1 MTKFSPKK
9 TLLLAGAG
17 HAHIGI
23 LRRLSAARLKDADTI
38 EADIHLISEQ
48 PQTIYSGMLPGWMAG
63 HYQLHDISIDI
74 KSLCVRA
81 GVRFIQQSLVQV
93 NAASN
98 KVVTTGDEQTHFDYD
113 VLSLNTGAD
122 TDMRWLRDHNG
133 YNEHKSDSDDSDV
146 GAVNTYANTD
156 VIAIRPLSTFIT
168 QWQQILKDAQQS
180 ERYQLAIIGAGAAA
194 IELVMA
200 AQVALRNINRNHQV
214 TLVCGENLLSGFNSG
229 FRQRVIKQLHRH
241 GITIIRERASDY
253 RDGKLST
260 THKLLP
266 MNAVIA
272 ATGVIGS
279 AWTAS
284 TDLEI
289 EGNGFVAVNDK
300 QQSVSHPKVF
310 AVGDVATRIDKYV
323 AHSGVHS
330 VHGGAVEADN
340 LLAYLGNNVMKSY
353 QPKSRTLYLLSCG
366 DKYAIG
372 SWGNVNLQGRWV
384 WRLKKYI
391 DKQFIE
397 ADKN

>member
-17 HAHIGI
+17 HAHIGM
-23 LRRLSAARLKDADTI
+23 LRRLSAARLKNPDTI

-98 KVVTTGDEQTHFDYD
+98 KVVTTGDKQTDFDYD

-122 TDMRWLRDHNG
+122 TDMRWLRDHKDQND
-133 YNEHKSDSDDSDV
+133 YRSDSDDSD
-146 GAVNTYANTD
+146 ANTD

-168 QWQQILKDAQQS
+168 QWQRILKDAQSS
-180 ERYQLAIIGAGAAA
+180 EKYQLAIIGAGAAA

-214 TLVCGENLLSGFNSG
+214 ILVCGENLLSGFNSG
-229 FRQRVIKQLHRH
+229 FRQRVIKQLDRH
-241 GITIIRERASDY
+241 DITIIRERATDY
-253 RDGKLST
+253 RDGELST
-260 THKLLP
+260 TNKSLP
-266 MNAVIA
+266 INAVIA

-279 AWTAS
+279 AWTVS

-289 EGNGFVAVNDK
+289 EGDGFVAVNDK
-300 QQSVSHPKVF
+300 QQSVSHPNVF

-330 VHGGAVEADN
+330 VHGGAIEADN
-340 LLAYLGNNVMKSY
+340 LLAYLKDSIMESY

-384 WRLKKYI
+384 WHLKKYI
-391 DKQFIE
+391 DKRFIE

>member
-1 MTKFSPKK
+1 MTKFLPKK

-17 HAHIGI
+17 HAHIGM
-23 LRRLSAARLKDADTI
+23 LRRLSAARIKDTDTI

-74 KSLCVRA
+74 KSLCMRA
-81 GVRFIQQSLVQV
+81 GVRFIQQSLVKV

-98 KVVTTGDEQTHFDYD
+98 KVVTTGDEQTNFDYD

-122 TDMRWLRDHNG
+122 TDMRWLRDNKDQND
-133 YNEHKSDSDDSDV
+133 YRSDSVDRD
-146 GAVNTYANTD
+146 ANTD

-168 QWQQILKDAQQS
+168 QWQRILKAAQQS
-180 ERYQLAIIGAGAAA
+180 EKYQVAIIGAGAAA

-200 AQVALRNINRNHQV
+200 AQVALRNINHNHQV

-241 GITIIRERASDY
+241 GITIIRERATDY

-260 THKLLP
+260 THKSFP
-266 MNAVIA
+266 INAVIA

-284 TDLEI
+284 TDLDI
-289 EGNGFVAVNDK
+289 EGDGFVAVNDK
-300 QQSVSHPKVF
+300 QQSVSHPNVF
-310 AVGDVATRIDKYV
+310 AVGDVATRVDKYV

-340 LLAYLGNNVMKSY
+340 LLAYLKDSVMKSY

-372 SWGNVNLQGRWV
+372 SWGNVKLQGRWV
-384 WRLKKYI
+384 WHLKKYI

>member
-1 MTKFSPKK
+1 MTKFSSKK

-17 HAHIGI
+17 HAHIGM
-23 LRRLSAARLKDADTI
+23 LRRLSAARLKDTDTT

-48 PQTIYSGMLPGWMAG
+48 PKTIYSGMLPGWMAG

-93 NAASN
+93 NSASN
-98 KVVTTGDEQTHFDYD
+98 KVVTTGDELKNFDYD

-122 TDMRWLRDHNG
+122 TDMRWLYDHN
-133 YNEHKSDSDDSDV
+133 NHRSNSDAKNDM
-146 GAVNTYANTD
+146 
-156 VIAIRPLSTFIT
+156 IAIRPLSTFII
-168 QWQQILKDAQQS
+168 QWQRILKDAKS
-180 ERYQLAIIGAGAAA
+180 SKKYQLAIIGAGAAA

-200 AQVALRNINRNHQV
+200 AQVALRNISRNHQV

-229 FRQRVIKQLHRH
+229 FRQRVIKQLDRH
-241 GITIIRERASDY
+241 GITIIRERATDY
-253 RDGKLST
+253 RDGELLT
-260 THKLLP
+260 THKSLP
-266 MNAVIA
+266 INAVIA

-284 TDLEI
+284 TDLKT
-289 EGNGFVAVNDK
+289 EGDGFVAVNNK
-300 QQSVSHPKVF
+300 QQSVSHFNVF
-310 AVGDVATRIDKYV
+310 AVGDVATRVDKYV

-340 LLAYLGNNVMKSY
+340 LMAYLKDSVMKSY

-372 SWGNVNLQGRWV
+372 SWGNINLQGRWV
-384 WRLKKYI
+384 WHLKKYI
-391 DKQFIE
+391 DKRFIE
-397 ADKN
+397 ADKG

>member
-1 MTKFSPKK
+1 MTKFLPKK

-98 KVVTTGDEQTHFDYD
+98 KVVTTGDEQTNFDYD

-146 GAVNTYANTD
+146 GAVSTYANTD

-168 QWQQILKDAQQS
+168 QWQRILKDAQQS
-180 ERYQLAIIGAGAAA
+180 EKYQLAIIGAGAAA

-200 AQVALRNINRNHQV
+200 AQVALRNINRHHQV

-229 FRQRVIKQLHRH
+229 FRQRVIQQLHRH
-241 GITIIRERASDY
+241 GITIIRERATDY

-260 THKLLP
+260 THKSLP

-284 TDLEI
+284 TDLDI
-289 EGNGFVAVNDK
+289 EGDGFVAVNDK
-300 QQSVSHPKVF
+300 QQSVSHPNVF

-340 LLAYLGNNVMKSY
+340 LLAYLKESVMKSY

-384 WRLKKYI
+384 WYLKKYI
-391 DKQFIE
+391 DKRFIE
-397 ADKN
+397 VDKN

>member
-1 MTKFSPKK
+1 MTKFLPKK

-17 HAHIGI
+17 HAHIGM
-23 LRRLSAARLKDADTI
+23 LRRISAARLKDTDTI

-98 KVVTTGDEQTHFDYD
+98 KVVTTGNEQTDFDYD

-122 TDMRWLRDHNG
+122 TDMRWLHG
-133 YNEHKSDSDDSDV
+133 HNEHRSDSDDNNT
-146 GAVNTYANTD
+146 GAANTD

-168 QWQQILKDAQQS
+168 QWQRILKEAQQS
-180 ERYQLAIIGAGAAA
+180 EKYQLAIIGAGAAA
-194 IELVMA
+194 IELVMS

-214 TLVCGENLLSGFNSG
+214 ILVCGENLLSGFNSG

-241 GITIIRERASDY
+241 DITIVRERATDY

-260 THKLLP
+260 IHKSLLI
-266 MNAVIA
+266 NAVIA

-289 EGNGFVAVNDK
+289 EGDGFVAVNDK
-300 QQSVSHPKVF
+300 QQSVSHPNVF

-330 VHGGAVEADN
+330 VHGGAIEADN
-340 LLAYLGNNVMKSY
+340 LLAYLKDSIMKSY

-384 WRLKKYI
+384 WHLKKYI
-391 DKQFIE
+391 DKRFIE
-397 ADKN
+397 VDKN

>member
-1 MTKFSPKK
+1 MTKFSSKK

-17 HAHIGI
+17 HAHIGM

-98 KVVTTGDEQTHFDYD
+98 KVVTTGDEQTDFDYDYD

-122 TDMRWLRDHNG
+122 TDMRWLPDHNE
-133 YNEHKSDSDDSDV
+133 YKSDSDDNNT
-146 GAVNTYANTD
+146 GAAHTDTD
-156 VIAIRPLSTFIT
+156 VIAIRPLSIFIT
-168 QWQQILKDAQQS
+168 QWQQILKEAQQS
-180 ERYQLAIIGAGAAA
+180 EKYQLAIIGAGAAA

-229 FRQRVIKQLHRH
+229 FRQRVIKQLDRH
-241 GITIIRERASDY
+241 DITIVRERASDY

-260 THKLLP
+260 THKSLSI
-266 MNAVIA
+266 NAVIA

-284 TDLEI
+284 TDLDI
-289 EGNGFVAVNDK
+289 EGDGFVAVNDK
-300 QQSVSHPKVF
+300 QQSVSHPNVF

-340 LLAYLGNNVMKSY
+340 LLAYLKDSVMKSY

-384 WRLKKYI
+384 WHLKKYI
-391 DKQFIE
+391 DKRFIE
-397 ADKN
+397 VNKN

>member
-1 MTKFSPKK
+1 MTKFSSKK

-17 HAHIGI
+17 HAHIGM
-23 LRRLSAARLKDADTI
+23 LRRLSAARLKDTEAID
-38 EADIHLISEQ
+38 ADIHLISEQ

-63 HYQLHDISIDI
+63 HYQLHNISIDI
-74 KSLCVRA
+74 KLLCVRA

-93 NAASN
+93 NSASN
-98 KVVTTGDEQTHFDYD
+98 KVVTTGDEQMNFDYD

-122 TDMRWLRDHNG
+122 TDMRWLYDHN
-133 YNEHKSDSDDSDV
+133 NHRSNSDAKNDM
-146 GAVNTYANTD
+146 
-156 VIAIRPLSTFIT
+156 IAIRPLSTFII
-168 QWQQILKDAQQS
+168 QWQRILKDAKS
-180 ERYQLAIIGAGAAA
+180 SKKYQLAIIGAGAAA

-200 AQVALRNINRNHQV
+200 AQVALRNISRNHQV

-229 FRQRVIKQLHRH
+229 FRQRVIKQLDRH
-241 GITIIRERASDY
+241 DITIVRERASDY

-260 THKLLP
+260 MHKSLSI
-266 MNAVIA
+266 NAVIA

-284 TDLEI
+284 TDLDI
-289 EGNGFVAVNDK
+289 EGDGFVAVNDK
-300 QQSVSHPKVF
+300 QQSVSHPNVF
-310 AVGDVATRIDKYV
+310 AVGDVATRVDKYV

-330 VHGGAVEADN
+330 VHGGAIEADN
-340 LLAYLGNNVMKSY
+340 LLAYLKDSVMKSY

-372 SWGNVNLQGRWV
+372 SWGNVSLQGRWV
-384 WRLKKYI
+384 WHLKKYI
-391 DKQFIE
+391 DKRFIE

>member
-1 MTKFSPKK
+1 MTKFLPKK

-17 HAHIGI
+17 HAHIGM
-23 LRRLSAARLKDADTI
+23 LRRLSAARLKDTDTI

-81 GVRFIQQSLVQV
+81 GVRFIQQSLVKV

-98 KVVTTGDEQTHFDYD
+98 KVVTTGDEQTNFDYD

-133 YNEHKSDSDDSDV
+133 YNEHRSDSEDNNT
-146 GAVNTYANTD
+146 GAANTG

-168 QWQQILKDAQQS
+168 QWQQILKAAQQS
-180 ERYQLAIIGAGAAA
+180 EKYQLAIIGAGAAA

-200 AQVALRNINRNHQV
+200 AQVALRNISRNHQV
-214 TLVCGENLLSGFNSG
+214 TLVCGENLLSGFNSD

-241 GITIIRERASDY
+241 GITIIRERATDY

-260 THKLLP
+260 THKSLP
-266 MNAVIA
+266 INAVIA

-289 EGNGFVAVNDK
+289 EGDGFVAVNDK
-300 QQSVSHPKVF
+300 QQSVSHSNVF

-340 LLAYLGNNVMKSY
+340 LLAYLGDNVMKSY

-384 WRLKKYI
+384 WHLKKYI
-391 DKQFIE
+391 DKNFIE
-397 ADKN
+397 VNKN

>member
-1 MTKFSPKK
+1 MTKFSSKK

-17 HAHIGI
+17 HAHIGM

-38 EADIHLISEQ
+38 EADIHLISQQ

-98 KVVTTGDEQTHFDYD
+98 KVVTTGDEQTDFDYD

-200 AQVALRNINRNHQV
+200 AQVALRNINPN
-214 TLVCGENLLSGFNSG
+214 
-229 FRQRVIKQLHRH
+229 
-241 GITIIRERASDY
+241 
-253 RDGKLST
+253 
-260 THKLLP
+260 
-266 MNAVIA
+266 
-272 ATGVIGS
+272 
-279 AWTAS
+279 
-284 TDLEI
+284 
-289 EGNGFVAVNDK
+289 
-300 QQSVSHPKVF
+300 
-310 AVGDVATRIDKYV
+310 
-323 AHSGVHS
+323 
-330 VHGGAVEADN
+330 
-340 LLAYLGNNVMKSY
+340 
-353 QPKSRTLYLLSCG
+353 
-366 DKYAIG
+366 
-372 SWGNVNLQGRWV
+372 
-384 WRLKKYI
+384 
-391 DKQFIE
+391 
-397 ADKN
+397 

>member
-17 HAHIGI
+17 HAHIGM
-23 LRRLSAARLKDADTI
+23 LRRFSAARLKNTDTTD
-38 EADIHLISEQ
+38 ADIHLISEQ

-81 GVRFIQQSLVQV
+81 GVRFIQQSLVKV

-98 KVVTTGDEQTHFDYD
+98 KVVTTSDEQTDFDYD

-122 TDMRWLRDHNG
+122 TDMRWLYNHEDHR
-133 YNEHKSDSDDSDV
+133 SDSDDTDVDV
-146 GAVNTYANTD
+146 GAVNAHADTD

-168 QWQQILKDAQQS
+168 QWQRILKDAQSS
-180 ERYQLAIIGAGAAA
+180 EKYQLAIIGAGAAA

-200 AQVALRNINRNHQV
+200 AQVALRNINRHHQV
-214 TLVCGENLLSGFNSG
+214 ILICGENLLSGFNSG
-229 FRQRVIKQLHRH
+229 FRQRVIKQLDRH
-241 GITIIRERASDY
+241 GITIIRERATDY
-253 RDGKLST
+253 RDGELLT
-260 THKLLP
+260 THKSLP
-266 MNAVIA
+266 INAVIA

-284 TDLEI
+284 TDLKT
-289 EGNGFVAVNDK
+289 EGDGFVAVNNK
-300 QQSVSHPKVF
+300 QQSVSHSNVF
-310 AVGDVATRIDKYV
+310 AVGDAATRVDKYV

-340 LLAYLGNNVMKSY
+340 LLAYLKDSVMKSY

-384 WRLKKYI
+384 WHLKKYI
-391 DKQFIE
+391 DKRFIE
-397 ADKN
+397 ANKN

>member
-1 MTKFSPKK
+1 MTKFPSKK

-17 HAHIGI
+17 HAHIGM
-23 LRRLSAARLKDADTI
+23 LRRLSTARLKNTDTTDT
-38 EADIHLISEQ
+38 DIHLISEQ

-74 KSLCVRA
+74 KSLCMRA
-81 GVRFIQQSLVQV
+81 GVRFVQQSLVQV
-93 NAASN
+93 NAVSN
-98 KVVTTGDEQTHFDYD
+98 KVVTKGDEQTVFNYD

-122 TDMRWLRDHNG
+122 TDMRWLYNHNDHR
-133 YNEHKSDSDDSDV
+133 SDSDVDV
-146 GAVNTYANTD
+146 GAVNAHANTD

-168 QWQQILKDAQQS
+168 QWQRILKDAQSS

-241 GITIIRERASDY
+241 GITIIRERATDY

-260 THKLLP
+260 THKSLP
-266 MNAVIA
+266 INAVIA

-289 EGNGFVAVNDK
+289 EGDGFVAVNDK
-300 QQSVSHPKVF
+300 QQSVSHSNVF

-340 LLAYLGNNVMKSY
+340 LLAYLQESVMKSY

-384 WRLKKYI
+384 WHLKKYI
-391 DKQFIE
+391 DKRFIE
-397 ADKN
+397 VNKN

>member
-229 FRQRVIKQLHRH
+229 FRHRVVKQLDRH
-241 GITIIRERASDY
+241 GITVIRERATDY

-260 THKLLP
+260 THKSLP
-266 MNAVIA
+266 INAVIA

-300 QQSVSHPKVF
+300 QQSVSHPNVF

-340 LLAYLGNNVMKSY
+340 LLAYLQDSVMKSY

-372 SWGNVNLQGRWV
+372 SWGNINLQGRWV
-384 WRLKKYI
+384 WHLKKYI
-391 DKQFIE
+391 DKRFIE
-397 ADKN
+397 ADKG

>member
-9 TLLLAGAG
+9 ILLLAGAG
-17 HAHIGI
+17 HAHIGM
-23 LRRLSAARLKDADTI
+23 LRRLSVARLKDTETT
-38 EADIHLISEQ
+38 EANIHLISEQ

-74 KSLCVRA
+74 KSLCVKA
-81 GVRFIQQSLVQV
+81 GVSFVQQSLVQV

-98 KVVTTGDEQTHFDYD
+98 KVVTTGDEQTDFDYD

-122 TDMRWLRDHNG
+122 TDMRWLRDYDDQND
-133 YNEHKSDSDDSDV
+133 HKSDSDAS
-146 GAVNTYANTD
+146 TD

-180 ERYQLAIIGAGAAA
+180 EKYQLAIVGAGAAA

-200 AQVALRNINRNHQV
+200 AQVALRNVNRNHQV
-214 TLVCGENLLSGFNSG
+214 TLVCGENLLSGFNSS
-229 FRQRVIKQLHRH
+229 FQQRVIKQLHRH
-241 GITIIRERASDY
+241 GITIIRERATDY
-253 RDGKLST
+253 RGGKLST
-260 THKLLP
+260 THKSLSI
-266 MNAVIA
+266 NAVIA
-272 ATGVIGS
+272 ATGVVGS
-279 AWTAS
+279 AWTDA
-284 TDLEI
+284 TDLDI

-300 QQSVSHPKVF
+300 QQSISHTNVF
-310 AVGDVATRIDKYV
+310 AVGDVATRVDKYV

-340 LLAYLGNNVMKSY
+340 LLAYLKNSIMKSY
-353 QPKSRTLYLLSCG
+353 QPKTRTLYLLSCG

-384 WRLKKYI
+384 WHLKKYI
-391 DKQFIE
+391 DKRFIE
-397 ADKN
+397 DDKD

>member
-1 MTKFSPKK
+1 MTKFSSKK

-17 HAHIGI
+17 HAHIGM
-23 LRRLSAARLKDADTI
+23 LRRLGTARLKDTDTI

-81 GVRFIQQSLVQV
+81 GMRFIQQSLVKV

-98 KVVTTGDEQTHFDYD
+98 KVVTTGDEQTDFDYD

-122 TDMRWLRDHNG
+122 TDMRWLCSHND
-133 YNEHKSDSDDSDV
+133 YNEHRSDSDDNNT
-146 GAVNTYANTD
+146 GAANTD
-156 VIAIRPLSTFIT
+156 VIVIRPLSTFIT
-168 QWQQILKDAQQS
+168 QWQRILKDAQQS

-241 GITIIRERASDY
+241 GITIIRERATDY

-260 THKLLP
+260 THKGCHRCDWRHRLG
-266 MNAVIA
+266 M
-272 ATGVIGS
+272 
-279 AWTAS
+279 
-284 TDLEI
+284 D
-289 EGNGFVAVNDK
+289 GFYG
-300 QQSVSHPKVF
+300 F
-310 AVGDVATRIDKYV
+310 GDR
-323 AHSGVHS
+323 
-330 VHGGAVEADN
+330 
-340 LLAYLGNNVMKSY
+340 
-353 QPKSRTLYLLSCG
+353 R
-366 DKYAIG
+366 
-372 SWGNVNLQGRWV
+372 
-384 WRLKKYI
+384 
-391 DKQFIE
+391 
-397 ADKN
+397 

>member
-1 MTKFSPKK
+1 MTKFSSKK

-17 HAHIGI
+17 HAHIGM
-23 LRRLSAARLKDADTI
+23 LRRLGTARLKDTDTI
-38 EADIHLISEQ
+38 DADIHLISEQ

-81 GVRFIQQSLVQV
+81 GVRFIQQSLVKV

-98 KVVTTGDEQTHFDYD
+98 KVVTTGDEQTDFDYD

-122 TDMRWLRDHNG
+122 TDMRWLRDHKGQND
-133 YNEHKSDSDDSDV
+133 YRSDNDDRD
-146 GAVNTYANTD
+146 ANTD

-168 QWQQILKDAQQS
+168 QWQRILKDAQSS
-180 ERYQLAIIGAGAAA
+180 EKYQLAIIGAGAAA

-241 GITIIRERASDY
+241 DITIVRERASDY

-260 THKLLP
+260 TYKSLP

-289 EGNGFVAVNDK
+289 EGDGFIAVNDK
-300 QQSVSHPKVF
+300 QQSVSYPNVF
-310 AVGDVATRIDKYV
+310 AVGDVATRVDKYV

-340 LLAYLGNNVMKSY
+340 LLAYLGDNVMKSY

-384 WRLKKYI
+384 WHLKKYI

>member
-17 HAHIGI
+17 HAHIGM

-38 EADIHLISEQ
+38 DADIHLISEQ

-98 KVVTTGDEQTHFDYD
+98 KVVTTGDKQTDFDYD

-122 TDMRWLRDHNG
+122 TDMRWLRDHKDQND
-133 YNEHKSDSDDSDV
+133 YRSDSDDRD
-146 GAVNTYANTD
+146 ANTD

-168 QWQQILKDAQQS
+168 QWQRILKDAQSS
-180 ERYQLAIIGAGAAA
+180 EKYQLAIIGAGAAA

-214 TLVCGENLLSGFNSG
+214 TLVCGENLLSGFNSS

-241 GITIIRERASDY
+241 DITIIRERATDY

-260 THKLLP
+260 THKSLP
-266 MNAVIA
+266 INAVIA

-289 EGNGFVAVNDK
+289 EGDGFIAVNDK
-300 QQSVSHPKVF
+300 QQSVSHPNVF
-310 AVGDVATRIDKYV
+310 AVGDVATRVDKYV

-340 LLAYLGNNVMKSY
+340 LMAYLKESVMKSY

-384 WRLKKYI
+384 WHLKKYI
-391 DKQFIE
+391 DKRFIE
-397 ADKN
+397 ADKD

>member
-1 MTKFSPKK
+1 MTKFPPKK

-17 HAHIGI
+17 HAHIGM
-23 LRRLSAARLKDADTI
+23 LRRLSAARLKDTDTI

-74 KSLCVRA
+74 KSLCMRA
-81 GVRFIQQSLVQV
+81 GVRLIQQSLVKV

-98 KVVTTGDEQTHFDYD
+98 KVITTGDEQTDFDYD

-122 TDMRWLRDHNG
+122 TDMRWLPDHNS
-133 YNEHKSDSDDSDV
+133 YNEHRSDSNDNNT
-146 GAVNTYANTD
+146 GATDNDTD

-168 QWQQILKDAQQS
+168 QWQRILKAAQQS
-180 ERYQLAIIGAGAAA
+180 EKYQLAIIGAGAAA

-229 FRQRVIKQLHRH
+229 FRQRVIKQLDRH
-241 GITIIRERASDY
+241 GITIIRERATDY
-253 RDGKLST
+253 RDGRLST
-260 THKLLP
+260 THKSLP
-266 MNAVIA
+266 INVVIA

-279 AWTAS
+279 AWTGS

-289 EGNGFVAVNDK
+289 EGDGFVAVNDK
-300 QQSVSHPKVF
+300 QQSVSHSNVF
-310 AVGDVATRIDKYV
+310 AVGDVATRVDKYV

-340 LLAYLGNNVMKSY
+340 LLAYLGDNVMKSY

-384 WRLKKYI
+384 WHLKKYI
-391 DKQFIE
+391 DKRFIE
-397 ADKN
+397 ADKG

>member
-1 MTKFSPKK
+1 MTKFPPKK
-9 TLLLAGAG
+9 TLILAGAG
-17 HAHIGI
+17 HAHIGM

-98 KVVTTGDEQTHFDYD
+98 KVVTTGNEQTDFDYD

-122 TDMRWLRDHNG
+122 TDMRWLRDHKDQND
-133 YNEHKSDSDDSDV
+133 YRSDSDDSD
-146 GAVNTYANTD
+146 ANTD

-168 QWQQILKDAQQS
+168 QWQRILKDAQSS
-180 ERYQLAIIGAGAAA
+180 EKYQLAIIGAGAAA

-229 FRQRVIKQLHRH
+229 FRQRVIQQLHRH
-241 GITIIRERASDY
+241 DITIVRERATDY

-260 THKLLP
+260 THKSLP
-266 MNAVIA
+266 INAVIA

-289 EGNGFVAVNDK
+289 EGDGFVAVNDK
-300 QQSVSHPKVF
+300 QQSVSHPNVF

-340 LLAYLGNNVMKSY
+340 LLAYLGDNVMKSY

-384 WRLKKYI
+384 WHLKKYI
-391 DKQFIE
+391 DKRFIE

>member
-17 HAHIGI
+17 HAHIGM

-74 KSLCVRA
+74 KSLCMRA

-98 KVVTTGDEQTHFDYD
+98 KVVTTGDEQTDFDYD

-122 TDMRWLRDHNG
+122 TDMRWLPDYNG
-133 YNEHKSDSDDSDV
+133 YNEHRSDSNDNVTGS
-146 GAVNTYANTD
+146 ANTD
-156 VIAIRPLSTFIT
+156 TDGIAIRPLSTFIT
-168 QWQQILKDAQQS
+168 QWQRILKDAQQS
-180 ERYQLAIIGAGAAA
+180 EKYQLAIIGAGAAA

-214 TLVCGENLLSGFNSG
+214 TLVCGENLLVGFNSD

-241 GITIIRERASDY
+241 DITIIQERATDY

-260 THKLLP
+260 TNKSLP
-266 MNAVIA
+266 INAVIA

-289 EGNGFVAVNDK
+289 EGDGFVAVNDK
-300 QQSVSHPKVF
+300 QQSVSHPNVF
-310 AVGDVATRIDKYV
+310 AVGDVAIRVDKYV

-340 LLAYLGNNVMKSY
+340 LLAYLGDNVMKSY

-384 WRLKKYI
+384 WHLKKYI
-391 DKQFIE
+391 DKRFIE
-397 ADKN
+397 VDKN

>member
-1 MTKFSPKK
+1 MTKFLPKK
-9 TLLLAGAG
+9 ILLLAGAG
-17 HAHIGI
+17 HAHIGM

-81 GVRFIQQSLVQV
+81 GVRFIQQSLVKV

-98 KVVTTGDEQTHFDYD
+98 KVVTTGDAQTDFDYD

-122 TDMRWLRDHNG
+122 TDMRWQPDHNS
-133 YNEHKSDSDDSDV
+133 YNEYRSDNDDNNT
-146 GAVNTYANTD
+146 GAANTN

-168 QWQQILKDAQQS
+168 QWQRILKAAQQS
-180 ERYQLAIIGAGAAA
+180 EKYQLAIIGAGAAA

-229 FRQRVIKQLHRH
+229 FRQRVVQQLHRH
-241 GITIIRERASDY
+241 DITIVRERASDY

-260 THKLLP
+260 THKSLSI
-266 MNAVIA
+266 NAVIA

-284 TDLEI
+284 TDLDI
-289 EGNGFVAVNDK
+289 EGDGFVAVNDK
-300 QQSVSHPKVF
+300 QQSVSHSNVF

-340 LLAYLGNNVMKSY
+340 LLAYLGDNVMRSY

-384 WRLKKYI
+384 WHLKKYI
-391 DKQFIE
+391 DKRFIE
-397 ADKN
+397 VNKN